1 MVINSYIY
9 STYNCFDIVRKIL
22 FLTTD
27 VPGPPSQPQHE
38 ITDDKKLQITWSP
51 PEVNGGSSIVGY
63 VVEMCKDGGDW
74 ARINKEK
81 VFCVTN
87 DPFLT

>member
-1 MVINSYIY
+1 ML
-9 STYNCFDIVRKIL
+9 L

-27 VPGPPSQPQHE
+27 VPGPPGQPRHE
-38 ITDDKKLQITWSP
+38 VTDDKKLKITWSP
-51 PEVNGGSSIVGY
+51 PEVDGGSPVVGY

-81 VFCVTN
+81 VSCVICDQFQIT
-87 DPFLT
+87 